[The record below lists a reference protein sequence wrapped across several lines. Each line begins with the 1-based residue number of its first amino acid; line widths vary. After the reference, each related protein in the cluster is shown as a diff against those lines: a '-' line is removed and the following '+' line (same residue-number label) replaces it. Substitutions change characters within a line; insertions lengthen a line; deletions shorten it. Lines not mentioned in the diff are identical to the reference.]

1 MSITSEKEYQKY
13 LYIIQDK
20 NFPQLLASDIPK
32 DEEMLLIDLN
42 TRQITAP
49 EFLSVTKDHNSE
61 TLYFMVDRY
70 FDSVDL
76 ATTCC
81 VVQYENANPDKKQ
94 NNGFVYPVP
103 RYYLIAPDGNQKLIF
118 PWVIEGP
125 ATAYSGNVTFS
136 VMFYRISGEWN
147 EDPELNTLEYEYKL
161 NTLASKSRV
170 LQGMDILEDNPN
182 YDYQTNAPL
191 YNSILQRLLDL
202 ESVYKNDNMLYWIQL
217 GD

>member
-1 MSITSEKEYQKY
+1 M
-13 LYIIQDK
+13 
-20 NFPQLLASDIPK
+20 
-32 DEEMLLIDLN
+32 
-42 TRQITAP
+42 
-49 EFLSVTKDHNSE
+49 
-61 TLYFMVDRY
+61 
-70 FDSVDL
+70 
-76 ATTCC
+76 
-81 VVQYENANPDKKQ
+81 
-94 NNGFVYPVP
+94 
-103 RYYLIAPDGNQKLIF
+103 
-118 PWVIEGP
+118 IEGP